1 MPGIDFRKVRALV
14 SMRDVLELLGFV
26 PRSTAGVQRRGV
38 CPLHRSASSTSR
50 VFSVNL
56 AKNAFRC
63 FHCGAAGNQ
72 LDLWAAASK
81 QSLHEAAQDLCRRL
95 AQPIPWIQPGTEK
108 RNP

>member
-14 SMRDVLELLGFV
+14 SLGDVLELLGFV
-26 PRSTAGVQRRGV
+26 PRTSAGDQRRGV
-38 CPLHRSASSTSR
+38 CPLHRFASRTSR

-63 FHCGAAGNQ
+63 FQCGAAGNQ
-72 LDLWAAASK
+72 LDLWAAATK
-81 QSLHEAAQDLCRRL
+81 LSLHEAAEDLCRRL
-95 AQPIPWIQPGTEK
+95 HHPIPWIQPGTEK